1 MKKGMK
7 KIVAFSAVSAMAVA
21 MFAGCGSS
29 SSSSS
34 SAASTSSSSSAAST
48 SSSASSESSEASTSS
63 SSSTATAS
71 KASKEYKIAISHQHM
86 TNAFQNSVTEG
97 ADEAAKALGVSV
109 THFDANQDVAQ
120 QISDIEQCI
129 SDGYDAIIFEPVDPA
144 GLVDTAQKVVD
155 AGIVCINYVSKIDG
169 DEDIV
174 NGYAGASN
182 TEAGEKEMQAVCDL
196 LDGKG
201 NIAILTGPDGDA
213 SGLLRY
219 EGYQNIL
226 AKYPDVKVV
235 VEAAAD
241 WDTTKAMETV
251 ESWGSNYELDAIVCE
266 NDGMAVGAANALGE
280 DSGVII
286 TGVDASDDG
295 IEAIESGLQTGTVSQ
310 DAVQQGYLAVQLAV
324 DCLEGN
330 VTSYTEY
337 LVDNVWVTKD
347 NVADLA
353 K

>member
-7 KIVAFSAVSAMAVA
+7 KIIALSAASAMAVA
-21 MFAGCGSS
+21 MFAGCGNSS
-29 SSSSS
+29 SSTSSAASTSAASTSSEAASSSS
-34 SAASTSSSSSAAST
+34 SAASTSSASA
-48 SSSASSESSEASTSS
+48 E
-63 SSSTATAS
+63 
-71 KASKEYKIAISHQHM
+71 KADKEYKIAISHQHM

-97 ADEAAKALGVSV
+97 ADKAAEELGVTV
-109 THFDANQDVAQ
+109 QHFDANQDVAQ

-144 GLVDTAQKVVD
+144 GLSDVAKKVMD
-155 AGIVCINYVSKIDG
+155 AGIVCINYVSKIEG
-169 DEDIV
+169 AEDLI

-182 TEAGEKEMQAVCDL
+182 TEAGETEMTEVCEML
-196 LDGKG
+196 GGKG
-201 NIAILTGPDGDA
+201 QIAILTGPDGDA

-219 EGYQNIL
+219 DGYMNAL
-226 AKYPDVKVV
+226 KNYPDVKVV

-251 ESWGSNYELDAIVCE
+251 ESWGSNYDLDAIVCE

-280 DSGVII
+280 GSDVII

-295 IEAIESGLQTGTVSQ
+295 LEAIESGLQTGTVSQ

-324 DCLEGN
+324 DCLEGK
-330 VTSYTEY
+330 VTSYDEY
-337 LVDNVWVTKD
+337 LVENVWVTKD
-347 NVADLA
+347 NVADFL

>member
-1 MKKGMK
+1 
-7 KIVAFSAVSAMAVA
+7 
-21 MFAGCGSS
+21 
-29 SSSSS
+29 
-34 SAASTSSSSSAAST
+34 
-48 SSSASSESSEASTSS
+48 
-63 SSSTATAS
+63 
-71 KASKEYKIAISHQHM
+71 M

-97 ADEAAKALGVSV
+97 ADQAAEDLGVTV
-109 THFDANQDVAQ
+109 QHFDANQDVAQ

-144 GLVDTAQKVVD
+144 GLADTAQKVVD

-169 DEDIV
+169 AEDIL

-182 TEAGEKEMQAVCDL
+182 VEAGETEMQQVCDL
-196 LDGKG
+196 LGGSG
-201 NIAILTGPDGDA
+201 NIAILTGPEGDA

-226 AKYPDVKVV
+226 DENPDINVV

-280 DSGVII
+280 NSGVII

-295 IEAIESGLQTGTVSQ
+295 LEAIEKGLQTGTVSQ

-324 DCLEGN
+324 DCLNGD
-330 VTSYTEY
+330 VTSYDEY
-337 LVDNVWVTKD
+337 LVENEWVTAD
-347 NVADLA
+347 NVADFL

>member
-7 KIVAFSAVSAMAVA
+7 KIVALSAVSAMAVA

-34 SAASTSSSSSAAST
+34 SAASTSSSSSAASS
-48 SSSASSESSEASTSS
+48 SSSASSESSEASTS

-97 ADEAAKALGVSV
+97 ADEAAEALGVTV
-109 THFDANQDVAQ
+109 KHFDANQDVQQ

-213 SGLLRY
+213 GGLLRY

-324 DCLEGN
+324 DCLEGK

>member
-7 KIVAFSAVSAMAVA
+7 KIVALSAVSAMAVA

-34 SAASTSSSSSAAST
+34 SAASTSSSSSVAST
-48 SSSASSESSEASTSS
+48 SSESSEASSSS
-63 SSSTATAS
+63 SSSTAS
-71 KASKEYKIAISHQHM
+71 ASKEYKIAISHQHM

-97 ADEAAKALGVSV
+97 ANEAAEALGVTV
-109 THFDANQDVAQ
+109 KHFDANQDVQQ

-213 SGLLRY
+213 GGLLRY

-324 DCLEGN
+324 DCLEGK

>member
-7 KIVAFSAVSAMAVA
+7 KLVALSAVSAMAVA

-34 SAASTSSSSSAAST
+34 SAASTSSSSAASS

-63 SSSTATAS
+63 SSTAS
-71 KASKEYKIAISHQHM
+71 ATKASKEYKIAISHQHM

-97 ADEAAKALGVSV
+97 ADNAAKDLGVSV

-144 GLVDTAQKVVD
+144 GLVDTAKKVVD

-213 SGLLRY
+213 GGLLRY
-219 EGYQNIL
+219 KGYQNIL

-330 VTSYTEY
+330 VTSYAEY

-347 NVADLA
+347 NIADLS